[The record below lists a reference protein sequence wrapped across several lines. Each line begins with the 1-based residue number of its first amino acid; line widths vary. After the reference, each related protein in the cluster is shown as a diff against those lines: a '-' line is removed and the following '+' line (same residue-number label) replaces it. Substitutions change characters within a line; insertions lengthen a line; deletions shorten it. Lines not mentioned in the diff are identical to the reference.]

1 MGKGKESPQ
10 PLVIRTALGV
20 SAGAVIALV
29 ICLGILAIAAA
40 GIARGWLAED
50 WSGRITVAAALVGA
64 FIGGVCGQRWYRHP
78 LVGLGSGLVLCLIL
92 LSLMAETSS
101 KLMVEKSQTE
111 KRACTGFIITR
122 FFDCIRRNITQKI
135 VLIFGKTYFIKTVKH
150 DRF

>member
-64 FIGGVCGQRWYRHP
+64 FIGGVCGQRWYRHT

-92 LSLMAETSS
+92 LAVGALLLDSLPTGGEGLGVLLAAAVGGGLAGLAARPRR
-101 KLMVEKSQTE
+101 KK
-111 KRACTGFIITR
+111 KRR
-122 FFDCIRRNITQKI
+122 
-135 VLIFGKTYFIKTVKH
+135 
-150 DRF
+150 

>member
-64 FIGGVCGQRWYRHP
+64 FTGGVCGQRWYRHP

-92 LSLMAETSS
+92 LAVGALLLDSLPTGGEGLGVLLAAAVGGGLAGLAARPRR
-101 KLMVEKSQTE
+101 KK
-111 KRACTGFIITR
+111 KRR
-122 FFDCIRRNITQKI
+122 
-135 VLIFGKTYFIKTVKH
+135 
-150 DRF
+150 

>member
-50 WSGRITVAAALVGA
+50 WPGIVPDSVGGGCAA
-64 FIGGVCGQRWYRHP
+64 
-78 LVGLGSGLVLCLIL
+78 SGLPAHRRRGTGGPAGRGGGRRPCR
-92 LSLMAETSS
+92 SGGTAPA
-101 KLMVEKSQTE
+101 KEKTALRGSASYLH
-111 KRACTGFIITR
+111 K
-122 FFDCIRRNITQKI
+122 FFPIPVPCAGR
-135 VLIFGKTYFIKTVKH
+135 
-150 DRF
+150 

>member
-1 MGKGKESPQ
+1 MQEGIFMGKGKESPQ

-29 ICLGILAIAAA
+29 ICLGLLAIAAA

-92 LSLMAETSS
+92 LAVGALLLDSLPTGGEGLGVLLAAAVGGGLAGLAARPRR
-101 KLMVEKSQTE
+101 KK
-111 KRACTGFIITR
+111 KRR
-122 FFDCIRRNITQKI
+122 
-135 VLIFGKTYFIKTVKH
+135 
-150 DRF
+150 